1 MATWNNSSGFFMRV
15 FFRILFLTIFLYSC
29 QGKSK
34 KVANT
39 NLEKK
44 IPIEKKINNSNKES
58 HLSKNKAKE
67 IYFPEKFETSE
78 MDTILQDGIKIK
90 ITQKSIMN
98 SSVVKKYDEN
108 GTFVYHKYRD
118 SEVIL
123 EILGLSKKLITKRF
137 IKETFFVDVKEFYSI
152 ATITNL
158 WFDSFDADSKTIKLH
173 CTMCEP
179 ETDYCYFYSIYVNEN
194 GKIKIELEEV
204 T

>member
-1 MATWNNSSGFFMRV
+1 MQIFFKV
-15 FFRILFLTIFLYSC
+15 LFLTIFIYSC

-34 KVANT
+34 KAADT
-39 NLEKK
+39 NLENK
-44 IPIEKKINNSNKES
+44 IPIEKKINNSKEENDI
-58 HLSKNKAKE
+58 SKNKANE

-78 MDTILQDGIKIK
+78 MDTILQDDIKIK
-90 ITQKSIMN
+90 ITQQSIMN

-108 GTFVYHKYRD
+108 GSIVYHKYRD
-118 SEVIL
+118 SEVNL